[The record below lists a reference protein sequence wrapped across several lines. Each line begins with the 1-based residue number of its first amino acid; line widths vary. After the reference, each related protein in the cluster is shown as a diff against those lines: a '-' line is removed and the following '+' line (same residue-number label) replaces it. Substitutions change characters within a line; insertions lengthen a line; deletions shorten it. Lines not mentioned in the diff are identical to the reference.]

1 MGGGGRSHSPAP
13 TPHGARRPGAELSA
27 MGAEREAGGAAAAAA
42 ATRGRRRRRG
52 ARGGGRGAP

>member
-13 TPHGARRPGAELSA
+13 AQHGARRPGAELSA
-27 MGAEREAGGAAAAAA
+27 MGAEQEAGGAAAAA